1 MEMATGNV
9 CAVEI
14 YLSSDGQMQELTIW
28 LVVFLEVAQLA
39 LHEII

>member
-1 MEMATGNV
+1 MCV
-9 CAVEI
+9 IHAVEI
-14 YLSSDGQMQELTIW
+14 YLSSDWQMQELTIW